1 MFRSLAALVAC
12 VSLSAAACGNNG
24 KKVDVDLTEWA
35 VQPSVTEISAGSVT
49 FAAHNRSTT
58 MVHELAILK
67 VDGATKTKV
76 KEIEDIDPGK
86 GKDVSVKLSPGLY
99 ELACVIV
106 PGEAGS
112 TSDHYQQGMHTTIVV
127 R

>member
-1 MFRSLAALVAC
+1 LVRSPAVLLAVVALA
-12 VSLSAAACGNNG
+12 AAACSNHST
-24 KKVDVDLTEWA
+24 KVDVDLTEWA
-35 VQPSVTEISAGSVT
+35 VTPSVSEIRAGTVT

-67 VDGATKTKV
+67 VDGSRKTEV

-86 GKDVSVKLSPGLY
+86 GGDVTVKLTPGHY

-112 TSDHYQQGMHTTIVV
+112 TADHYQQGMHATIVV